1 MVQPAQ
7 AWLVGK
13 AQIEGLRY
21 MPGFC
26 GCLQWFL
33 LREEDHKV
41 KLVTFLIPSNCMT
54 NIQTCDFSFLI
65 AIKSGQWFVL
75 IKILR
80 LSVRFLT
87 YLFDSFFQLPDRFK
101 FAPEMEAYVDAF
113 LNSCDDPERQLAVMI
128 GFSTLTNQG
137 YPVVPS
143 IWRVVRHLQPVAL
156 QKYIDWLKDMFLR
169 PDLSCCLDFSTSR
182 QKQNPENVNKWV
194 CWWCT
199 FFFFFLFVVGV
210 ATCVKSGSDSQS
222 LLAPLPWADN
232 CFLFRFLC
240 PRRFRP
246 SIWLFCWDKIK
257 LCRSKHSENQLEIC
271 SLIKTDWMAKEAFSL
286 AFLALATV
294 LGTGKS
300 LQWLP
305 FSLQT
310 LRSL

>member
-1 MVQPAQ
+1 
-7 AWLVGK
+7 
-13 AQIEGLRY
+13 
-21 MPGFC
+21 
-26 GCLQWFL
+26 
-33 LREEDHKV
+33 
-41 KLVTFLIPSNCMT
+41 MT

-75 IKILR
+75 IKILG

-199 FFFFFLFVVGV
+199 FFFFLSVCGWSSYLCEVRVGQPEF
-210 ATCVKSGSDSQS
+210 GG
-222 LLAPLPWADN
+222 
-232 CFLFRFLC
+232 
-240 PRRFRP
+240 
-246 SIWLFCWDKIK
+246 
-257 LCRSKHSENQLEIC
+257 
-271 SLIKTDWMAKEAFSL
+271 SL
-286 AFLALATV
+286 AMSWQLFPV
-294 LGTGKS
+294 
-300 LQWLP
+300 P
-305 FSLQT
+305 FPLSQKVQAQHLT
-310 LRSL
+310 LLLRQN